1 MAQQQSSRLQRLL
14 TLLETGSTQAT
25 RFTAARQIGEIAKL
39 HPQDLSSLLRKVS
52 QYLHSK
58 NWDTRVAAAHAIG
71 AIAGCFKHL
80 SMTDLF
86 NLVETKMK
94 EACINCSVEEV
105 VFWPTSLPK
114 ISASTSFQS
123 FELSKVLGHGA
134 LWLPEDSNSKER
146 LAKQRQNLKRRMGLD
161 VCELFTDVQGL
172 IGDEDLVM
180 HKPNPA
186 GSSVPSDFYLQRP
199 RRNVQ
204 QFVVDVVPGYR
215 SEGESARQ
223 RNSSKRKCLE

>member
-1 MAQQQSSRLQRLL
+1 MSQFGFV
-14 TLLETGSTQAT
+14 GSTQAT

-134 LWLPEDSNSKER
+134 LLASRGQEYDLASDSGSNSKER

-199 RRNVQ
+199 GRNVQ